1 MSLEFLLVLYAIA
14 FIFLAFWET
23 KEPPTAI

>member
-1 MSLEFLLVLYAIA
+1 MENNLLIFLYFLA